1 MLWVIVSVLLILLL
15 LMIVWYSYRT
25 AFYSP
30 AKRKEDCY
38 AIPNGEQYQK
48 ERPRMLSL
56 IREMDEIPYESVT
69 ISAHDGTKLAARYYH
84 VRDGAPLQIQFH
96 GYRGTALRDFCGGNK
111 LARESGQNTLVV
123 DQRAHGKSDGTTI
136 TFGIQE
142 RWDCRSWVEY
152 ASKRFGADTPIILCG
167 VSMGAATVL
176 MASELELPGNV
187 IGIIADCPYSSPEA
201 IIRKVCRE
209 DMHLPAALTM
219 PFVRLGARLFGH
231 FDLREASAVEAVRHT
246 DIPILLIHGE
256 DDRFVPC
263 DMSREIYDACSGY
276 KLRRTFPGAG
286 HGLSYIVDTD
296 GYEQAVA
303 QFTEYCLND
312 WRIRY
317 NESTLTDALATGR
330 EIELQHDGL
339 HYFIGRHS
347 NSEWYLFCEETKE
360 EQVFCTAGT
369 LYEQA
374 HFGERLLRTE
384 LANLSIDCIL

>member
-1 MLWVIVSVLLILLL
+1 MIWICFCAGLLAAALLSA
-15 LMIVWYSYRT
+15 WYSYRT

-30 AKRKEDCY
+30 ANRKEDPY
-38 AIPNGEQYQK
+38 TLPEGEQYLK

-56 IREMDEIPYESVT
+56 IRKMDEIPYEAVT

-123 DQRAHGKSDGTTI
+123 DQRAHGNSGGTAI
-136 TFGIQE
+136 TFGIRE

-152 ASKRFGADTPIILCG
+152 ANKRFGADAPILLCG

-176 MASELELPGNV
+176 MASELDLPDNV

-209 DMHLPAALTM
+209 DMHLPASLTM

-231 FDLREASAVEAVRHT
+231 FDLREADAVSAVRQT

-263 DMSREIYDACSGY
+263 DMSREIFDACSGY
-276 KLRRTFPGAG
+276 KVLRTFPGAG
-286 HGLSYIVDTD
+286 HGLSYIVDTH
-296 GYEQAVA
+296 GYEQAVS
-303 QFTEYCLND
+303 QFAEYCRDN
-312 WRIRY
+312 
-317 NESTLTDALATGR
+317 AVK
-330 EIELQHDGL
+330 
-339 HYFIGRHS
+339 F
-347 NSEWYLFCEETKE
+347 F
-360 EQVFCTAGT
+360 
-369 LYEQA
+369 
-374 HFGERLLRTE
+374 
-384 LANLSIDCIL
+384 